1 MSRILVV
8 EDEPAIAEAVSYAL
22 REAGYEVDCADDGGE
37 AIDAARRV
45 GYDLM
50 VLDLLLPG
58 TSGVDV
64 CKTLRGES
72 DLPIVMLT
80 ARDTEDDR
88 VTGLDIGADDYIT
101 KPFSI
106 LELVSRVRALLRRRE
121 LDRARTSNVV
131 KVGGL
136 QLDMS
141 RYAATIDGAPLRL
154 TSSEFRLVQLL
165 ASEPG
170 RVFTRDE
177 LVRHLWQSEFVGD
190 RRAID
195 VHISNLRR
203 KLETDA
209 RHPRRLLTVRGVGY
223 RLVAV

>member
-203 KLETDA
+203 KLEADA